1 MIPLIHEVPRV
12 VKIMETESKMAIASG
27 WGEGEGS
34 YCLMG
39 VELQFCKIKK
49 KFCGWMVVII
59 AQYMSVL
66 TTMNNILK
74 SVHNGKYYVIY
85 VLP

>member
-49 KFCGWMVVII
+49 K
-59 AQYMSVL
+59 VL
-66 TTMNNILK
+66 WLDGGNYCTIYECT
-74 SVHNGKYYVIY
+74 YYY
-85 VLP
+85 EQHT